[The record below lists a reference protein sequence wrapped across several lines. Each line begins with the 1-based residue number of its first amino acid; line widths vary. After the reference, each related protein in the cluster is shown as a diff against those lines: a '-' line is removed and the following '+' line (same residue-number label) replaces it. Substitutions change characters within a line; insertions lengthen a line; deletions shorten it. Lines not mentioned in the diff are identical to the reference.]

1 MDYPPSACA
10 TSKHS
15 LLPITY
21 ETQSRLES
29 FVAGLRRLN
38 ALTNHALGFRKAF
51 EMIWKSLG
59 IGNATED
66 PDEALIVYIS
76 RGLLSSLTD
85 AKDILS
91 AIAFENGR
99 MGHRVVIN
107 TYAVID
113 FATPLM
119 FEKSFLRD
127 IAEQNYSKYAVLP
140 QHPAPVR
147 KGVMVAVNSTDD
159 VAAQVGD
166 FWKVLW
172 RPGEGDLPAASL
184 GGSSGGG
191 SSSASGGFGI
201 GDGLGPIP
209 QSWWPGNNE
218 RGSKDKKDR
227 VSESSSMKIRYSL
240 PHIDDSVGVGL
251 GGVVVSLSK
260 PAYYNKRVIGMVGVD
275 VHLGDLMEDVT
286 YYAQL
291 TAPPNF
297 DDEERDKLSA
307 SSNAK
312 SSSDPFASSS
322 DSPPLSYAFLVD
334 VNGLTLAHPTFSRP
348 SEVTDPPMHT
358 HISHF
363 ERVRGFDE
371 EVLEK
376 ILTVDMGEH
385 VLKRLSNITGN
396 VASSSFSKLH
406 EIDSDSSEKSAR
418 QAESSS
424 SSEKYPR
431 KDEIY
436 AIHYTWQRV
445 PHSPYIV
452 VIRTD
457 ALEEM
462 SAGVG
467 PGGVKIVRQTA
478 SASRGHHHHHG
489 SGGSSSSSSRHD
501 SIPDLMYHRLD
512 LLPPERTGDRL
523 CMHLKQVATY
533 STSTMFLA
541 PNAFLKP
548 FEHLQAE
555 ETWTMVQG

>member
-1 MDYPPSACA
+1 M
-10 TSKHS
+10 
-15 LLPITY
+15 PITY

-51 EMIWKSLG
+51 EMIWKSIG

-140 QHPAPVR
+140 QYPAPVR

-159 VAAQVGD
+159 VALQVGD

-172 RPGEGDLPAASL
+172 RPGEGDTPSL
-184 GGSSGGG
+184 GGGSGNGG
-191 SSSASGGFGI
+191 WSGSNGLSP
-201 GDGLGPIP
+201 GDGLRSIP
-209 QSWWPGNNE
+209 QSWWPGNNDRAKNND
-218 RGSKDKKDR
+218 RGTGSS
-227 VSESSSMKIRYSL
+227 SESSSSSMKIRFSL
-240 PHIDDSVGVGL
+240 PHMDDSAGHGI

-260 PAYYNKRVIGMVGVD
+260 PTYYNKRVIGMVGVD

-297 DDEERDKLSA
+297 DDGDGKTPPGVGGTGG
-307 SSNAK
+307 SNGGAGK
-312 SSSDPFASSS
+312 SSSDPFVSTS
-322 DSPPLSYAFLVD
+322 DAPPLSYAFLID
-334 VNGLTLAHPTFSRP
+334 VKGLTLAHPTFSRP

-371 EVLEK
+371 EVLENM
-376 ILTVDMGEH
+376 LTVERGEH
-385 VLKRLSNITGN
+385 VLKRYSNTSGSS
-396 VASSSFSKLH
+396 ASSAPTIK
-406 EIDSDSSEKSAR
+406 EEN
-418 QAESSS
+418 ESSGDEPAS
-424 SSEKYPR
+424 SSEKISR

-436 AIHYTWQRV
+436 AVHYAWRRV

-457 ALEEM
+457 ALEEEM
-462 SAGVG
+462 DVGVG
-467 PGGVKIVRQTA
+467 TGGVKIVRQAA
-478 SASRGHHHHHG
+478 SSSRGH
-489 SGGSSSSSSRHD
+489 SGTSGSSSRHD

-523 CMHLKQVATY
+523 CKHLKQVATY

>member
-1 MDYPPSACA
+1 M
-10 TSKHS
+10 
-15 LLPITY
+15 TY
-21 ETQSRLES
+21 ETHFRSER

-91 AIAFENGR
+91 AIALENGR
-99 MGHRVVIN
+99 LGHRVVIN

-127 IAEQNYSKYAVLP
+127 IAEQNFSKYAVLQ

-159 VAAQVGD
+159 IAAQVGD

-172 RPGEGDLPAASL
+172 RPGEGDVPAASL
-184 GGSSGGG
+184 GGNSGGG
-191 SSSASGGFGI
+191 DGGSRADG
-201 GDGLGPIP
+201 GLGSIP
-209 QSWWPGNNE
+209 QSWWPGNNDRGTNDHNKNNDDE
-218 RGSKDKKDR
+218 RGSSA
-227 VSESSSMKIRYSL
+227 SESSSLKIRFSL
-240 PHIDDSVGVGL
+240 PHVDDSAGSGKRA

-297 DDEERDKLSA
+297 DDAAAAKKSGA
-307 SSNAK
+307 GAK
-312 SSSDPFASSS
+312 SSSNPFSSTS
-322 DSPPLSYAFLVD
+322 DAAPLSYAFLVD

-348 SEVTDPPMHT
+348 SEVADQPMHT

-363 ERVRGFDE
+363 ERVRGFDA
-371 EVLEK
+371 EVLDK
-376 ILTVDMGEH
+376 ILSAEMGEH
-385 VLKRLSNITGN
+385 VLKRYSNITGN
-396 VASSSFSKLH
+396 SASSSGSSSKDGDRVH
-406 EIDSDSSEKSAR
+406 GPHSERDTDA
-418 QAESSS
+418 SSS
-424 SSEKYPR
+424 STADKY

-462 SAGVG
+462 GAGVG
-467 PGGVKIVRQTA
+467 PGGVKIVGQTA
-478 SASRGHHHHHG
+478 SSSQHRHHHNHHG
-489 SGGSSSSSSRHD
+489 ASAGGSSAAASRHD

-512 LLPPERTGDRL
+512 LLPPERSGDRL